1 MVTYINKNGGGGR
14 ERDDRIS
21 SIQIR
26 RVKKIVKG
34 DRKREKKKAGKHSL
48 FSVVDIRSDKR
59 KTQKPAR
66 DRVNGG
72 EN

>member
-1 MVTYINKNGGGGR
+1 MVTYINKKWG

-34 DRKREKKKAGKHSL
+34 DRKREKRREGNTPCFLQWISGVTKEKH
-48 FSVVDIRSDKR
+48 
-59 KTQKPAR
+59 KT
-66 DRVNGG
+66 G
-72 EN
+72 